1 MALHSMSYQAGR
13 ATLAPPLT
21 SNSLT
26 SKLLKLWQTFQ
37 SLCDKPSRARGSP
50 QPAAASASASDRERF
65 CEMEGG
71 RKQIVCAV
79 SPDRRQQD
87 PSIS

>member
-1 MALHSMSYQAGR
+1 MGLLSMSHQAGR
-13 ATLAPPLT
+13 TTLAPPLT

-50 QPAAASASASDRERF
+50 
-65 CEMEGG
+65 
-71 RKQIVCAV
+71 
-79 SPDRRQQD
+79 
-87 PSIS
+87 